1 MDKKI
6 EKLKATQVGN
16 TSTVVFINN
25 RLLYCANVGDSSC
38 ALLGKTNEFITIE
51 HKCTDKNEMKR
62 IEREGGSVI
71 DDRLGGILM
80 ISRGMGDFDLKTKGL
95 SCEP

>member
-6 EKLKATQVGN
+6 EKLKATQVVN
-16 TSTVVFINN
+16 TTTVVFINN
-25 RLLYCANVGDSSC
+25 RLLYCANVGGSSC
-38 ALLGKTNEFITIE
+38 ALLGKINEFITIE

-80 ISRGMGDFDLKTKGL
+80 VSRGMGDFDLKTKGL